1 MVEYFFENLAYRKR
15 NENDLSDVTW
25 ALCMASH
32 SFQTLFLNFF
42 FSSVEFS
49 DITMFEREKSEGDSR
64 PDFLIENSGL
74 IYLIECKINDR
85 NHHFEQYTSTFGIP
99 NERLGY
105 ITNYKMFKDG
115 FIVKTWEEFY
125 DLIQYNLPEDE
136 DEKGLWEGYSKYLK
150 SVCNIIKITKKMNL
164 KGMYSLYSFVEIIKK
179 LVERNED
186 EYELN
191 YYSNKNIFG
200 GVGVSGCYF
209 GIKFSNTNIDPTWA
223 WIGVFYE
230 REEPLICMGFEKKED
245 WCKPVFD
252 IIDKYKLTID
262 KGEFATKPYWEGS
275 TYWFELNKEKHKEFD
290 DSDLDNQI
298 LILKSFVDEV
308 LSIPI
313 NILKTI

>member
-125 DLIQYNLPEDE
+125 D
-136 DEKGLWEGYSKYLK
+136 
-150 SVCNIIKITKKMNL
+150 C
-164 KGMYSLYSFVEIIKK
+164 
-179 LVERNED
+179 
-186 EYELN
+186 
-191 YYSNKNIFG
+191 
-200 GVGVSGCYF
+200 
-209 GIKFSNTNIDPTWA
+209 
-223 WIGVFYE
+223 
-230 REEPLICMGFEKKED
+230 
-245 WCKPVFD
+245 
-252 IIDKYKLTID
+252 
-262 KGEFATKPYWEGS
+262 
-275 TYWFELNKEKHKEFD
+275 
-290 DSDLDNQI
+290 
-298 LILKSFVDEV
+298 
-308 LSIPI
+308 
-313 NILKTI
+313 